1 MNLPAPR
8 SDQPLQRHQLVRVLP
23 AAWDALLAS
32 RDDLAN
38 EPLLHDWAR
47 RGWPLIVRR
56 PSPGDGEGLP
66 LGLPLPPSAGKRRI
80 SIQMRA
86 EDIIAS
92 ERLPTLADC
101 FHTAPPAWHPSL
113 RQLMALAKKDG
124 VQARVFGSLAW
135 QRLTGLV
142 YLSPRSDLD
151 IIWTLPGL
159 DVIHMFLADLAEIE
173 SHAPMRLDGEL
184 VRADGAGVN
193 WRELHAA
200 AAELVL
206 KTANDVILCTRES
219 FIGTSS

>member
-8 SDQPLQRHQLVRVLP
+8 SNQKLQRHQLVRVLP

-32 RDDLAN
+32 RADLAN
-38 EPLLHDWAR
+38 EPLLRDWAR

-56 PSPGDGEGLP
+56 PSPGDGAGLP

-80 SIQMRA
+80 AVQMRA
-86 EDIIAS
+86 EDIVAS

-101 FHTAPPAWHPSL
+101 FDTAPFAWQPCMQ
-113 RQLMALAKKDG
+113 QLVALAKKDG

-135 QRLTGLV
+135 QRLTGLE

-173 SHAPMRLDGEL
+173 SYATMRLDGEL

-200 AAELVL
+200 ASELVL
-206 KTANDVILCTRES
+206 KTATDVTLCPRES